1 MITFDQNLFLWIN
14 GLAGKF
20 SPADWLLRGI
30 ANDYL
35 VIVSASLVL
44 LVLWLWGSQ
53 TSQRENNQKAVVVAA
68 LSLGISQGFLNLSNL
83 FYFRPRPFNELDAN
97 VIFYQPTD
105 SSFPSNS
112 AAIVFAIAFAVL
124 LFNRRVGIYLLIL
137 ACLHGFSRIYVG
149 IHYPLDIVGGAAFG
163 GFTAL
168 LSYGMVWLL
177 APLLAYLLAL
187 ARKLYLA

>member
-1 MITFDQNLFLWIN
+1 MIAFDQNLFLWIN

-20 SPADWLLRGI
+20 PPVDRLLQGI

-35 VIVSASLVL
+35 AIVSTCLVL
-44 LVLWLWGSQ
+44 LALWLWGSQ
-53 TSQRENNQKAVVVAA
+53 TSQREKNQKAVVAA
-68 LSLGISQGFLNLSNL
+68 SLSLGITQGFVNLSNS
-83 FYFRPRPFNELDAN
+83 FFFRSRPFNELDAN

-112 AAIVFAIAFAVL
+112 AAIVFAVAFAIL
-124 LFNRRVGIYLLIL
+124 LFNRRAGIYLLIL

-163 GFTAL
+163 GLTAL
-168 LSYGMVWLL
+168 LSYGMIRLL
-177 APLLAYLLAL
+177 APLLAYLMAL
-187 ARKLYLA
+187 ARRLYLA

>member
-20 SPADWLLRGI
+20 PPADWLLRGI
-30 ANDYL
+30 ANDY
-35 VIVSASLVL
+35 VAIVSASLVL

-53 TSQRENNQKAVVVAA
+53 AGQREKNQKAVVTAA
-68 LSLGISQGFLNLSNL
+68 LSLGISQGFVNLSNS
-83 FYFRPRPFNELDAN
+83 FFVRTRPFSELDAN
-97 VIFYQPTD
+97 VLFYQPTD

-112 AAIVFAIAFAVL
+112 AAIVFAVAFAIL

-168 LSYGMVWLL
+168 LSYGMIRLG
-177 APLLAYLLAL
+177 APLLAYLMAL